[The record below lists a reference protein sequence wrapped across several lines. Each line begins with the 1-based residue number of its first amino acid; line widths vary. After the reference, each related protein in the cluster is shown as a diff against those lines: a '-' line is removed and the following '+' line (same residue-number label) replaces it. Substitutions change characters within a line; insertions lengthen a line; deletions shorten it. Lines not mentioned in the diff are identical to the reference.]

1 MTHAAFLA
9 SDSHAPLL
17 LAAAT
22 LFLLLGATLLVFS
35 VRMRRLELSRRLSL
49 VDLQTGLRSGQQ
61 RAAKLAVRETLL
73 LHGAAGALP
82 EREQRAIVRFT
93 SALRIPQEYA
103 SAFVSASRLSCA
115 AILGLAT
122 LVLMSEWHVFAG
134 RGIVLFMA
142 AVAFGI
148 VGWFVPPYF
157 IRAMARSHA
166 KAAANGLPEA
176 LELLVVC
183 VEAGLSLEDG
193 IDRMTIELEHSNPQ
207 LAEELALT
215 SADLKILPSREAAL
229 MKLAERVNVPSVRT
243 VVTTLSQTMRYGTPL
258 AQAMRVVAAEMRNN
272 SVLEMEERANRLPTL
287 MTLPMMLFIMPTI
300 FLVVGGPAAL
310 KIMDTFLR

>member
-1 MTHAAFLA
+1 MYLPARGLC
-9 SDSHAPLL
+9 SLW
-17 LAAAT
+17 
-22 LFLLLGATLLVFS
+22 
-35 VRMRRLELSRRLSL
+35 RRW
-49 VDLQTGLRSGQQ
+49 RS
-61 RAAKLAVRETLL
+61 A
-73 LHGAAGALP
+73 
-82 EREQRAIVRFT
+82 
-93 SALRIPQEYA
+93 
-103 SAFVSASRLSCA
+103 
-115 AILGLAT
+115 
-122 LVLMSEWHVFAG
+122 
-134 RGIVLFMA
+134 
-142 AVAFGI
+142 I
-148 VGWFVPPYF
+148 VGWFVPAYF

-258 AQAMRVVAAEMRNN
+258 AQAMRVVAAEMRND
-272 SVLEMEERANRLPTL
+272 SRARNGRTRQSPSNADDAADDAVHHANDFPRRRRPRRAEDHGHLPAIGDGWDWYRTNL
-287 MTLPMMLFIMPTI
+287 TTTSCCTVKCL
-300 FLVVGGPAAL
+300 
-310 KIMDTFLR
+310 